1 MKQSIVNHKRKAAL
15 KKNKVTDS
23 VFKSGMFIAIAA
35 AILFVAAL
43 VIFIVQAGVQSHPD
57 AGPPGS
63 GWSYFFTGNYFDG
76 HMYFASGFMLVNQ
89 LWTTLLAII
98 FAAPIGV
105 MTALFINRL
114 APKAVKTVLLFAVTM
129 LAAVPSVIFGAFG
142 AKWVD
147 GAVKSVFGTVSG
159 STMSIVIT
167 LIMMVLPTITL
178 VSTSAINVVDRKME
192 ESSLALGATRS
203 QTSMFVTLRAASPGI
218 LVAIVL
224 SVGRVMGEAS
234 AVSMVAAPSYHAGE
248 MWIFDNIRLLTA
260 TMLSGRIE
268 MAPGSLQESMM
279 MSQALMLITSIFV
292 IFGLMKW
299 SESKANLHNIAKK
312 QIKQSA
318 IKTALLEKL
327 KIIGFDELTSREKA
341 KIRAMRR
348 AEEKYKKNIESS
360 RVKIEGITKFSTLN
374 NSIKRAA
381 KSGVNFK
388 KIQSGTFSSFT
399 GFLSIFGLTIFM
411 GIVVFL
417 LIYGAQALEWS
428 YISGTGHLGLAYPF
442 LNTLISLGITLGVAL
457 PLGIM
462 GGIFFSEYV
471 KKNGRA
477 HKGLGTFFDLL
488 AGIPSLIFGIV
499 GYIAISLITGGIGA
513 LTTSITMVFMILPT
527 IIRTTENAL
536 NSVHDSLKE
545 GSLALGATK
554 SRTAIKV
561 SIPKALPDII
571 SGTFLG
577 AGRVVGESASIIF
590 ILGTIPSQGAFDFLS
605 PNMGGTTLATEIY
618 KLTKAEVVDWNKVAA
633 IGIVIISI
641 ILYLTGVAKQLEH
654 KKWGM
659 TLIMLIGFGG
669 STVGIMTGN
678 LPLFMSSLSIGVGV
692 PTLTS
697 TLRWINSKYGLVN
710 EEKQKE
716 NIFKLMNFVKRS
728 SEEENR

>member
-1 MKQSIVNHKRKAAL
+1 MKQTIVDNKRKAAL

-23 VFKSGMFIAIAA
+23 VFKSGMFIAIAI
-35 AILFVAAL
+35 AILFVTAL
-43 VIFIVQAGVQSHPD
+43 VVFIVQAGVQTHPE

-76 HMYFASGFMLVNQ
+76 HVYFASGFMLINQ
-89 LWTTLLAII
+89 LWTTLLAIL

-105 MTALFINRL
+105 LTALFINKL
-114 APKAVKTVLLFAVTM
+114 APKTIKTLLLFAVTM

-142 AKWVD
+142 AKWID
-147 GAVKSVFGTVSG
+147 GAVKSIFGTVSG

-178 VSTSAINVVDRKME
+178 VSTSAINSVDKKME

-203 QTSMFVTLRAASPGI
+203 QTSMFVTLKAASPGI

-224 SVGRVMGEAS
+224 AVGRVMGEAS

-279 MSQALMLITSIFV
+279 MSQALVLISSIFL

-299 SESKANLHNIAKK
+299 SESRVNLNNIAKK

-318 IKTALLEKL
+318 IKRALFEKVKL
-327 KIIGFDELTSREKA
+327 IGFDKMTSREKS
-341 KIRAMRR
+341 KINSVRR
-348 AEEKYKKNIESS
+348 KDKKSLKIIEGS
-360 RVKIEGITKFSTLN
+360 RLKIEGLTKFSTIN
-374 NSIKRAA
+374 NSIK
-381 KSGVNFK
+381 KTTKTSFNFK
-388 KIQSGTFSSFT
+388 KIQTGTFSSLT
-399 GFLSIFGLTIFM
+399 GFLSIFGIAIFM
-411 GIVVFL
+411 GIIVFL
-417 LIYGAQALEWS
+417 LMYGAKSLEWS
-428 YISGTGHLGLAYPF
+428 YISGKGHLGLAYPF
-442 LNTLISLGITLGVAL
+442 LNTLISLGITLGIAL

-499 GYIAISLITGGIGA
+499 GYIAISSLTGGIGA
-513 LTTSITMVFMILPT
+513 LTTSITMAFMILPT

-536 NSVHDSLKE
+536 NSVYNSLKE

-571 SGTFLG
+571 SGSFLG

-590 ILGTIPSQGAFDFLS
+590 ILGTIPSQETFDFLS
-605 PNMGGTTLATEIY
+605 PDKGGTTLATEIY
-618 KLTKAEVVDWNKVAA
+618 KLTKAEIIDWGKVAA
-633 IGIVIISI
+633 IGIVIISL
-641 ILYLTGVAKQLEH
+641 ILYLTGIAKQLEQ
-654 KKWGM
+654 KKWLM
-659 TLIMLIGFGG
+659 TVIMLLGFSG
-669 STVGIMTGN
+669 SITGIMTGN
-678 LPLFMSSLSIGVGV
+678 FYVFISSLTFGVGI
-692 PTLTS
+692 PGITHSLKW
-697 TLRWINSKYGLVN
+697 LNGKYGFIN
-710 EEKQKE
+710 WGE
-716 NIFKLMNFVKRS
+716 R
-728 SEEENR
+728 